1 MSTLLHWFT
10 SPEWAQIVKT
20 LLHSLWQGAL
30 IALAL
35 AVFMRRLANPVS
47 RYRCSLAALA
57 CVVVAG
63 IITWAVISSS
73 DGRAASPMQNQPT
86 AEIQT
91 PPNFATTMDANP
103 ENKIIVTANRTPAM
117 TSMRWTAWL
126 A

>member
-1 MSTLLHWFT
+1 MSTLLRWFT

-63 IITWAVISSS
+63 IITWAVMNAS
-73 DGRAASPMQNQPT
+73 DGRAASSVQSQPT
-86 AEIQT
+86 VENHTAH
-91 PPNFATTMDANP
+91 NFAATTDASP
-103 ENKIIVTANRTPAM
+103 E
-117 TSMRWTAWL
+117 
-126 A
+126 

>member
-1 MSTLLHWFT
+1 MSALLHWFT

-30 IALAL
+30 IAVAL

-63 IITWAVISSS
+63 IITWAVITSSE
-73 DGRAASPMQNQPT
+73 GRAPLLVQIQPT
-86 AEIQT
+86 AEKQT
-91 PPNFATTMDANP
+91 ALNFAATMDSNP
-103 ENKIIVTANRTPAM
+103 ENKIIVIA
-117 TSMRWTAWL
+117 S
-126 A
+126 